1 MEIWRLL
8 VILLV
13 MLVAILAV
21 VHGNSATATKLETA
35 RTIKLT
41 GAVSGSGDFD
51 GSANLSITTA
61 QANIAVLTGTITLS
75 NGSGSVNFN
84 YPTGYNKNNC
94 VPIAA
99 GTIYT
104 SSGNYGFGFVQS
116 SIGTGVI
123 MADSE
128 ISLRVNPIS
137 GTGATGTY
145 NCKVVL
151 MKTN

>member
-1 MEIWRLL
+1 MLV

-13 MLVAILAV
+13 LL
-21 VHGNSATATKLETA
+21 GNSNKLGNKEASQYITND
-35 RTIKLT
+35 KF
-41 GAVSGSGDFD
+41 AV
-51 GSANLSITTA
+51 I
-61 QANIAVLTGTITLS
+61 TGTITLTD
-75 NGSGSVNFN
+75 GSGSTKFN

-116 SIGTGVI
+116 SMGTGVI
-123 MADSE
+123 MADSQ

>member
-13 MLVAILAV
+13 ILLVLL
-21 VHGNSATATKLETA
+21 GNSNKLGNKEASQYT
-35 RTIKLT
+35 TNDKF
-41 GAVSGSGDFD
+41 AV
-51 GSANLSITTA
+51 I
-61 QANIAVLTGTITLS
+61 TGTITLTD
-75 NGSGSVNFN
+75 GSGSTNFN

-104 SSGNYGFGFVQS
+104 SSGTYGFGFVQS
-116 SIGTGVI
+116 SMGTGVI
-123 MADSE
+123 MADSQ
-128 ISLRVNPIS
+128 ISLRVNPIN

>member
-1 MEIWRLL
+1 MAILLLTIL
-8 VILLV
+8 VILIGAK
-13 MLVAILAV
+13 AIY
-21 VHGNSATATKLETA
+21 KD
-35 RTIKLT
+35 R
-41 GAVSGSGDFD
+41 F
-51 GSANLSITTA
+51 
-61 QANIAVLTGTITLS
+61 AVLTGPITLS

-104 SSGNYGFGFVQS
+104 SSGHYGFGFVQTS
-116 SIGTGVI
+116 MGTGVI
-123 MADSE
+123 MADSQ
-128 ISLRVNPIS
+128 ISLRVNPIG